1 MAAPDRPRGLPLRV
15 SMSLLSQNLAAG
27 QFVVTAEVAP
37 PKGVDLP
44 PVLAVADKL
53 QGITAVNVTDN
64 QGANMRMCAL
74 VLAGELKRR
83 GIEPV
88 LQLTC
93 RDRNRVALQ
102 SDLLGAA
109 ALGVENLLILSGD
122 HSKFGDHP
130 DARPVFDLDAV
141 QLLDVVAG
149 LANGVDMAG
158 NALTGAPRFFPGAA
172 VNPAAE
178 PFDLVLQKVRKKIDS
193 GARFFQTQAV
203 FTRLE
208 LERLMAAIA
217 PLGVPVLAG
226 ILLVR
231 SAKMARFLNANIPG
245 VRVPDEVVARL
256 ESAADPLAEGVAI
269 ARETVGWVRDLCQGV
284 HLMTLGHENRIP
296 EILQP

>member
-1 MAAPDRPRGLPLRV
+1 
-15 SMSLLSQNLAAG
+15 MSLLSQQLAAG
-27 QFVVTAEVAP
+27 QFIVTAEVAP
-37 PKGVDLP
+37 PKGIDLA
-44 PVLAVADKL
+44 PVLAVAAKL
-53 QGITAVNVTDN
+53 QGVTAVNVTDN

-74 VLAGELKRR
+74 VLAGELQRH

-109 ALGVENLLILSGD
+109 ALGIENLLILSGD

-130 DARPVFDLDAV
+130 DARPVFDLDSV

-149 LANGVDMAG
+149 LANGSDMAG
-158 NALTGAPRFFPGAA
+158 RPLSAAPRFFPGAA

-178 PFDLVLQKVRKKIDS
+178 PFELVLQKVRKKVES

-203 FTRLE
+203 FTRDE
-208 LERLMAAIA
+208 LERLNSAVS

-226 ILLVR
+226 VLLVR

-245 VRVPDEVVARL
+245 MSVPDEVVNRL
-256 ESAADPLAEGVAI
+256 EGAADPLLEGVAI
-269 ARETVGWVRDLCQGV
+269 AREAVGWVRDLCQGV
-284 HLMTLGHENRIP
+284 HLMTLGYEDKIP
-296 EILQP
+296 EILEG